1 MHIYYYFIIG
11 IATNPIYEHSINK
24 DKNIAIS
31 YNFKYFSK
39 INGIM
44 KYEIEKILLVVY
56 RIIKFENDYSDRDSV

>member
-1 MHIYYYFIIG
+1 MDIL
-11 IATNPIYEHSINK
+11 INK